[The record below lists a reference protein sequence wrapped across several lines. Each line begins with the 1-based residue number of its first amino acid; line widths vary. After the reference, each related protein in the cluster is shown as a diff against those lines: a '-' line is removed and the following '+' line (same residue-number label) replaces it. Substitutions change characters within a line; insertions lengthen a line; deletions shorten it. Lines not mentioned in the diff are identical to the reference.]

1 MANHM
6 DIKSYECRIM
16 ATERAA
22 AQQLKTHDYNGLLAT
37 VARLIE
43 LRGGMDEAWYQI
55 ERAER
60 CECDE

>member
-1 MANHM
+1 M

-16 ATERAA
+16 VMEREA
-22 AQQLKTHDYNGLLAT
+22 AQQLKTRDYDGLLAT

-60 CECDE
+60 GECDE